1 MIWVPD
7 GQNLYLT
14 ILYYTRDYVVKVVKT
29 LLATGQLVLPQW
41 DFSIGQGSSVLSVF
55 HFNPLFLLAIF
66 TPYRWMEA
74 VYGAVTVLQIPL
86 AGMAFTA
93 YCRSI
98 EKREPLPVLVG
109 AVVYAF
115 SGLVIF
121 TAAKHIYFITFMVI
135 YLPLILAGCER
146 WLRKRKWGLFVGIIF
161 LSMVGGYYYAFINT
175 LLMAV
180 YLLIRE
186 LCLYRTQVKRIVT
199 DLLQLVGLYLW
210 GFACPWPPFCR

>member
-74 VYGAVTVLQIPL
+74 VCGAVTVLQIPWPGWRL
-86 AGMAFTA
+86 PPTAGPL
-93 YCRSI
+93 RSGSLC
-98 EKREPLPVLVG
+98 P
-109 AVVYAF
+109 
-115 SGLVIF
+115 SWW
-121 TAAKHIYFITFMVI
+121 
-135 YLPLILAGCER
+135 ER
-146 WLRKRKWGLFVGIIF
+146 WFTP
-161 LSMVGGYYYAFINT
+161 SPAS
-175 LLMAV
+175 
-180 YLLIRE
+180 
-186 LCLYRTQVKRIVT
+186 
-199 DLLQLVGLYLW
+199 
-210 GFACPWPPFCR
+210 